1 MTVER
6 QELET
11 LIGEEALLLA
21 KYLIEEKEN
30 WAPRITLT
38 ITVS

>member
-1 MTVER
+1 MIVER

-21 KYLIEEKEN
+21 KYLREEKEN
-30 WAPRITLT
+30 LNG
-38 ITVS
+38 VE